1 MMVSMAGLVLAL
13 FGDIML
19 VAGTLPGGFN
29 TMETGKCYKL
39 RVHYSL

>member
-1 MMVSMAGLVLAL
+1 MMVSMADLVLAL

-19 VAGTLPGGFN
+19 VAGTLPGVFN